1 MAKVAKKLPNNCV
14 SSFFVDNTC
23 IDCGTCYWVAP
34 DTFKRDGN
42 QSTVYFDPKS
52 EEQVQAIRARKK
64 AQKQKEKDVDQLKED
79 VSELKGMMKLI
90 LEKLD
95 GS

>member
-1 MAKVAKKLPNNCV
+1 MKHQKVEGREDIV
-14 SSFFVDNTC
+14 
-23 IDCGTCYWVAP
+23 
-34 DTFKRDGN
+34 RDKVTGAVLY
-42 QSTVYFDPKS
+42 TKS
-52 EEQVQAIRARKK
+52 EQQVQAIRARKK

-95 GS
+95 GA

>member
-1 MAKVAKKLPNNCV
+1 MKHQKVEGRNDIV
-14 SSFFVDNTC
+14 
-23 IDCGTCYWVAP
+23 
-34 DTFKRDGN
+34 RDKITGAILY
-42 QSTVYFDPKS
+42 TKS

-64 AQKQKEKDVDQLKED
+64 AQKQKEQDVDQLKED

-95 GS
+95 GA

>member
-1 MAKVAKKLPNNCV
+1 MKHQKVEGRNDIV
-14 SSFFVDNTC
+14 
-23 IDCGTCYWVAP
+23 
-34 DTFKRDGN
+34 RDKITGAILY
-42 QSTVYFDPKS
+42 TKS

-64 AQKQKEKDVDQLKED
+64 AQKQKEQDVDQLKED

-95 GS
+95 G

>member
-1 MAKVAKKLPNNCV
+1 MKHQKVEGRNDIV
-14 SSFFVDNTC
+14 
-23 IDCGTCYWVAP
+23 
-34 DTFKRDGN
+34 RDKITGAILY
-42 QSTVYFDPKS
+42 TKS

-64 AQKQKEKDVDQLKED
+64 AQKQKEQDVDQLKED

>member
-1 MAKVAKKLPNNCV
+1 MKHQKVEGRNDIV
-14 SSFFVDNTC
+14 
-23 IDCGTCYWVAP
+23 
-34 DTFKRDGN
+34 RDKASGAILY
-42 QSTVYFDPKS
+42 TKS
-52 EEQVQAIRARKK
+52 EQHVQALRARKK

-95 GS
+95 G

>member
-1 MAKVAKKLPNNCV
+1 MKHQKVE
-14 SSFFVDNTC
+14 
-23 IDCGTCYWVAP
+23 G
-34 DTFKRDGN
+34 RDDIVRDKVTGALLY
-42 QSTVYFDPKS
+42 TKS

-64 AQKQKEKDVDQLKED
+64 AQKQKEQDVDQLKED

>member
-1 MAKVAKKLPNNCV
+1 MKHQKVEGREDIV
-14 SSFFVDNTC
+14 
-23 IDCGTCYWVAP
+23 
-34 DTFKRDGN
+34 RDKITGALLY
-42 QSTVYFDPKS
+42 TKS

-64 AQKQKEKDVDQLKED
+64 AQKQKEQDVDQLKED

>member
-1 MAKVAKKLPNNCV
+1 MKHQKVEGREDIV
-14 SSFFVDNTC
+14 
-23 IDCGTCYWVAP
+23 
-34 DTFKRDGN
+34 RDKVTGAVLY
-42 QSTVYFDPKS
+42 TKS
-52 EEQVQAIRARKK
+52 EQQVQALRARKK

-95 GS
+95 GA

>member
-1 MAKVAKKLPNNCV
+1 MKHQKVEGRHDIVRDKV
-14 SSFFVDNTC
+14 SGAVLYT
-23 IDCGTCYWVAP
+23 
-34 DTFKRDGN
+34 
-42 QSTVYFDPKS
+42 KS
-52 EEQVQAIRARKK
+52 EQQVQAMRARKK

-95 GS
+95 GA

>member
-1 MAKVAKKLPNNCV
+1 MKHQKVEGREDIV
-14 SSFFVDNTC
+14 
-23 IDCGTCYWVAP
+23 
-34 DTFKRDGN
+34 RDKITGAIL
-42 QSTVYFDPKS
+42 YKKS

>member
-1 MAKVAKKLPNNCV
+1 MKHQKVEGREDIV
-14 SSFFVDNTC
+14 
-23 IDCGTCYWVAP
+23 
-34 DTFKRDGN
+34 RDKITGAILY
-42 QSTVYFDPKS
+42 TKS

>member
-1 MAKVAKKLPNNCV
+1 MKHQKVEGRNDIV
-14 SSFFVDNTC
+14 
-23 IDCGTCYWVAP
+23 
-34 DTFKRDGN
+34 RDKITGAILY
-42 QSTVYFDPKS
+42 TKS
-52 EEQVQAIRARKK
+52 EQQVQAIRARKK
-64 AQKQKEKDVDQLKED
+64 AQKQKEQDVDQLKED

>member
-1 MAKVAKKLPNNCV
+1 MKHQKVEGRTDIVRDKV
-14 SSFFVDNTC
+14 SGAVLYT
-23 IDCGTCYWVAP
+23 
-34 DTFKRDGN
+34 
-42 QSTVYFDPKS
+42 KS
-52 EEQVQAIRARKK
+52 EQQVQAIRTRKK

-95 GS
+95 GA

>member
-1 MAKVAKKLPNNCV
+1 MKHQKVEGREDIV
-14 SSFFVDNTC
+14 
-23 IDCGTCYWVAP
+23 
-34 DTFKRDGN
+34 RDKITGAILY
-42 QSTVYFDPKS
+42 TKS

-64 AQKQKEKDVDQLKED
+64 AQKQKEQDVDQLKED

-95 GS
+95 GA

>member
-1 MAKVAKKLPNNCV
+1 MKHQKVEGRTDIVRDKV
-14 SSFFVDNTC
+14 SGAVLYT
-23 IDCGTCYWVAP
+23 
-34 DTFKRDGN
+34 
-42 QSTVYFDPKS
+42 KS
-52 EEQVQAIRARKK
+52 EQQVQAIRTRKK

-95 GS
+95 G

>member
-1 MAKVAKKLPNNCV
+1 MKHQKVEGREDIV
-14 SSFFVDNTC
+14 
-23 IDCGTCYWVAP
+23 
-34 DTFKRDGN
+34 RDKITGALLY
-42 QSTVYFDPKS
+42 TKS

-64 AQKQKEKDVDQLKED
+64 AQKQKEQDVDQLKED

-95 GS
+95 G

>member
-1 MAKVAKKLPNNCV
+1 MKHQKVEGREDIV
-14 SSFFVDNTC
+14 
-23 IDCGTCYWVAP
+23 
-34 DTFKRDGN
+34 RDKITGAILY
-42 QSTVYFDPKS
+42 TKS

-64 AQKQKEKDVDQLKED
+64 AQKQKEQDVDQLKED

-95 GS
+95 G

>member
-1 MAKVAKKLPNNCV
+1 MKHQKVEGRNDIV
-14 SSFFVDNTC
+14 
-23 IDCGTCYWVAP
+23 
-34 DTFKRDGN
+34 RDKITGAILY
-42 QSTVYFDPKS
+42 TKS

-64 AQKQKEKDVDQLKED
+64 AQRQKEKDVDQLKED

-95 GS
+95 GA

>member
-1 MAKVAKKLPNNCV
+1 MKHQKVEGREDIV
-14 SSFFVDNTC
+14 
-23 IDCGTCYWVAP
+23 
-34 DTFKRDGN
+34 RDKITGAILY
-42 QSTVYFDPKS
+42 TKS

-95 GS
+95 AS